1 MKVCTVNWFECVNVT
16 DKGNRPK
23 MLHLTWESF
32 VQYGS
37 FNLSDY
43 QFAKQ
48 GIHNL
53 FYIFFLT
60 TNM

>member
-1 MKVCTVNWFECVNVT
+1 MKVCTVNWFESVNVT
-16 DKGNRPK
+16 DKDHGSN

-32 VQYGS
+32 IQYGS
-37 FNLSDY
+37 FNLSGY

-53 FYIFFLT
+53 FYIFFFI